1 MSNDWEKKR
10 LRRSAEHRMLTGVCG
25 GIGQFIGI
33 DANIVRLA
41 FAVFTLLGGSGILL
55 YIIAWLIMPEEGTDT
70 SVLEHIIRNFQGKQ
84 SNL

>member
-1 MSNDWEKKR
+1 MNNDIGKKQ
-10 LRRSAEHRMLTGVCG
+10 LRRSADQRMLTGVCG
-25 GIGQFIGI
+25 GIGRFVGI

-55 YIIAWLIMPEEGTDT
+55 YIIAWVIMPDEGTDT
-70 SVLEHIIRNFQGKQ
+70 SVLEHVIRNFQGKQ